1 MRGDRH
7 ISLGSNIIRAVADLG
22 VEAGELIALVAG
34 VCVWERWAK
43 RERAAGASGSP
54 PIPSHSEV
62 KLVGF
67 QGGRD

>member
-1 MRGDRH
+1 M
-7 ISLGSNIIRAVADLG
+7 G

-43 RERAAGASGSP
+43 RERTAGASGSP

-62 KLVGF
+62 KLVDF